1 MAGPVLAADV
11 HISTTALNR
20 VLQYERNDLTISVEA
35 GLPFAELQE
44 LLRCNRQIIAL
55 DPPFFEEA
63 TVGGVL
69 ATNGNGPMRRG
80 YGTARDLVIGMTFA
94 TLEGKLI
101 QSGGAVVKNVAG
113 LDMSK
118 LLIGSFGTLAIMTSV
133 NFRVHS
139 LPEATETF
147 IFFAPKLEEVIERR
161 RQILQSPLKPM
172 SVDLLSESATTEA
185 GSGGWLLAVRA
196 GGTRAVLQRYARE
209 LSGAH
214 ILKGDEDT
222 AFWEQIREFTPSFLK
237 RHPNGAVFRIGT
249 SLSDISVLLTMLSAP
264 CISRSASG
272 VTYVYFDSWQD
283 CLPVWNA
290 VRERGWSAV
299 IEFAPAQ
306 IRAAKENWL
315 LPLLPYASNGFV
327 MMERVKGMFDPQRLL
342 NRSRLYGRI

>member
-11 HISTTALNR
+11 SISTTALNR

-35 GLPFAELQE
+35 GLPFAQLQE
-44 LLRCNRQIIAL
+44 LLRRNGQMIAL

-69 ATNGNGPMRRG
+69 AANCSGPMRRG

-94 TLEGKLI
+94 TLEGKLV

-147 IFFAPKLEEVIERR
+147 IFFAPKLEEIIERR
-161 RQILQSPLKPM
+161 RQILQSSLKPM
-172 SVDLLSESATTEA
+172 AIDLLSESATTDA

-196 GGTRAVLQRYARE
+196 GGTHAVLHRYARE

-214 ILKGDEDT
+214 ILKGEEDT
-222 AFWEQIREFTPSFLK
+222 AFWEQIREFTPSFLR
-237 RHPNGAVFRIGT
+237 RHPGGVVVRIGT
-249 SLSDISVLLTMLSAP
+249 SFSDTPVLLAMLSAP

-272 VTYVYFDSWQD
+272 VTYVYFASWQE
-283 CLPVWNA
+283 CSPVWNA
-290 VRERGWSAV
+290 VREKGWSAV
-299 IEFAPAQ
+299 VEFAPDQ

-327 MMERVKGMFDPQRLL
+327 MMERVKGMFDPQKLL